1 MLQPASHEGGGHH
14 LWQGSWGAISAPARP
29 RASSKGF
36 CNGCDQDPGKDRP
49 RGRSQQGPL
58 SKVLWAPARRRASL
72 KGSAVDATRIR
83 ARTGPE
89 GRSQEGASVKGPL
102 GPGPA
107 PGLFQRSLGPRP
119 GTGPFQRSL
128 GPRPKGPDQKAN
140 RKRDRFQRSLG
151 PRPGPG
157 PPSKV
162 PWAPARRRASFKG
175 PLGPGPRDR
184 TRRPIARGTTF
195 KCPWAPGPARPDF
208 PHAMSLLRPCGH
220 QARQNKI

>member
-72 KGSAVDATRIR
+72 KGSAMDATTIR

-89 GRSQEGASVKGPL
+89 GRSQEGPLSKFPCAPARPRASFKAPL

-107 PGLFQRSLGPRP
+107 PGL
-119 GTGPFQRSL
+119 FQRSL

-162 PWAPARRRASFKG
+162 PWAPARPQHKISSLPLQASQG
-175 PLGPGPRDR
+175 
-184 TRRPIARGTTF
+184 
-195 KCPWAPGPARPDF
+195 
-208 PHAMSLLRPCGH
+208 
-220 QARQNKI
+220 

>member
-89 GRSQEGASVKGPL
+89 GRSQEGPL
-102 GPGPA
+102 
-107 PGLFQRSLGPRP
+107 
-119 GTGPFQRSL
+119 
-128 GPRPKGPDQKAN
+128 
-140 RKRDRFQRSLG
+140 
-151 PRPGPG
+151 
-157 PPSKV
+157 SKV
-162 PWAPARRRASFKG
+162 PWAPAWPRLSFKG
-175 PLGPGPRDR
+175 SLGPGPRDR
-184 TRRPIARGTTF
+184 TRGPIARGTAF
-195 KCPWAPGPARPDF
+195 KGPLGPGPARPDF
-208 PHAMSLLRPCGH
+208 SCDVTVAPMRSSSSPKKNLKMQQTCQQR
-220 QARQNKI
+220 

>member
-72 KGSAVDATRIR
+72 KGSAADATRIR

-119 GTGPFQRSL
+119 
-128 GPRPKGPDQKAN
+128 KGPDQKAN
-140 RKRDRFQRSLG
+140 RKRDHFQMSLG
-151 PRPGPG
+151 PRPGPAG
-157 PPSKV
+157 FSPCDV
-162 PWAPARRRASFKG
+162 TVAPVRSSSSPK
-175 PLGPGPRDR
+175 
-184 TRRPIARGTTF
+184 
-195 KCPWAPGPARPDF
+195 
-208 PHAMSLLRPCGH
+208 
-220 QARQNKI
+220 QNLKMQKTCQQR

>member
-58 SKVLWAPARRRASL
+58 LKVLWAPARRRASL
-72 KGSAVDATRIR
+72 KGSAVDATRIRARTGPEGRLQEGPLSKVTWAPARRRASLKGSAADATRIR

-119 GTGPFQRSL
+119 
-128 GPRPKGPDQKAN
+128 KGPDQKAN
-140 RKRDRFQRSLG
+140 RKRDHFQMSLG
-151 PRPGPG
+151 PRPGPAG
-157 PPSKV
+157 FSPCDV
-162 PWAPARRRASFKG
+162 TVAPVRSSSSPK
-175 PLGPGPRDR
+175 
-184 TRRPIARGTTF
+184 
-195 KCPWAPGPARPDF
+195 
-208 PHAMSLLRPCGH
+208 
-220 QARQNKI
+220 QNLKMQKTCQQR